1 MVHKRRVLVQE
12 QFVVLTDK
20 EHDLI
25 ALFDKYNANELNMW
39 NADQART
46 ALKLERKGLVEI
58 ASKSSDNYR
67 SDPMHIRI
75 TRLGLGYIYPKLV
88 KVPLELRSRR

>member
-1 MVHKRRVLVQE
+1 MAHKRRVLVQE

-46 ALKLERKGLVEI
+46 ARKLERKGLVEI

-67 SDPMHIRI
+67 SDPMQIRI